1 MLGCFTLLISR
12 NYKFVAILWDRND
25 LEQERRRG
33 QSLGTVRC
41 RKKNPLHHN
50 TSKSTPGGDSGKRL
64 GVPATTKMCVGML
77 VNYFRSPA
85 VLE

>member
-1 MLGCFTLLISR
+1 MLGVFTLLIAR

-41 RKKNPLHHN
+41 RKKNP
-50 TSKSTPGGDSGKRL
+50 
-64 GVPATTKMCVGML
+64 
-77 VNYFRSPA
+77 
-85 VLE
+85 VLQHFEVYARRKLW